1 MTGMYAY
8 VHAEDCI
15 GCTICEQVC
24 PVDTIDMVAGEGAR
38 GEHDVAEVRPDD
50 CVGCAECLTA
60 CPVDCITMDVPG
72 DVDGDATMEFDL
84 VSRATSQAD

>member
-1 MTGMYAY
+1 MSGMYAY

-24 PVDTIDMVAGEGAR
+24 PVDTIDMVSGEGAR
-38 GEHDVAEVRPDD
+38 GDHDVATVRTDG

-60 CPVDCITMDVPG
+60 CPVDCITMNLPDDTTG
-72 DVDGDATMEFDL
+72 EASDEFDL
-84 VSRATSQAD
+84 VSRVQPSAD